1 MEVNLAPIIVAV
13 ILFGGI
19 AYVMAL
25 HHGWKNVA
33 KIFVLW
39 VAVGFVIYLLIALGL
54 PAVQKA
60 LTYLGS
66 FLP

>member
-1 MEVNLAPIIVAV
+1 MEVNWAPVLLVV

-54 PAVQKA
+54 PALQKA
-60 LTYLGS
+60 LIYLGS

>member
-25 HHGWKNVA
+25 LHGWKNVA

-39 VAVGFVIYLLIALGL
+39 VATGFVIYLLIAFGL
-54 PAVQKA
+54 PALQKA
-60 LTYLGS
+60 LIYLGS